1 MPDYVA
7 HLKLDAGGYQA
18 GMERIQR
25 LTEEAVQSADQAL
38 ARLDERLKGLADAGR
53 EIGANIAAGGKQAE
67 DAVDSLG
74 RHALTTGEEMER
86 AFGRAGGEGLLG
98 AFALLQ
104 AGAAVGE
111 GAFAE
116 LAARAQAGGKELAAA
131 GLPAGR
137 QGGPGGDRGSIA
149 YGGSVF
155 GPAGIDAVPSWLTP
169 GELAVSADAA
179 SHNPGLLEAMNA
191 GEISLAPTG
200 QRSAYGG
207 SADFSG
213 APAAAAHPEL
223 VQNNNITVNPPPNTD
238 PAEIARKIVPIL
250 EEMFRRG
257 QFRLGS

>member
-1 MPDYVA
+1 MADYVA
-7 HLKLDAGGYQA
+7 HLELDAGGYQA
-18 GMERIQR
+18 GMERMQR
-25 LTEEAVQSADQAL
+25 LTEEAVQSGDEAF
-38 ARLDERLKGLADAGR
+38 ARLDERLKGLADAGE

-67 DAVDSLG
+67 DAVDSVG

-104 AGAAVGE
+104 AGAAAGE

-131 GLPAGR
+131 GSPAGR
-137 QGGPGGDRGSIA
+137 QGRPGGDRGDIA

-155 GPAGIDAVPSWLTP
+155 GPAGIDTVPSWLTP
-169 GELAVSADAA
+169 GELVVSADAA
-179 SHNPGLLEAMNA
+179 ARNPRLLEAMNA
-191 GEISLAPTG
+191 GEISLASAG
-200 QRSAYGG
+200 QRSAYAG
-207 SADFSG
+207 SANFSG
-213 APAAAAHPEL
+213 APGTGNVINLTA
-223 VQNNNITVNPPPNTD
+223 NITVNPPPNTD
-238 PAEIARKIVPIL
+238 PAVIARKIVPIL